1 MEEWTPDALFR
12 VVDVAGVVGNG
23 LLGGVVARSKGFD
36 LIGFLF
42 LAIASGLGGGLLRD
56 VMLGIGFP
64 VALTD
69 PAYLVGAVS
78 AALIAYVIRLD
89 GRTPR
94 RALAVIDVLALGCW
108 AATGTTKALGAGLG
122 WAPAILLGVITAV
135 GGGMLRDV
143 MVNDVPSIFGGNPL
157 YATVAVVASAEMA
170 ILLHYGRYE
179 LGMATAIL
187 TAAALGLIARWRNW
201 QLPGAL
207 SVSLRRPSFG
217 PWGSR
222 RGGTGS

>member
-1 MEEWTPDALFR
+1 
-12 VVDVAGVVGNG
+12 
-23 LLGGVVARSKGFD
+23 
-36 LIGFLF
+36 
-42 LAIASGLGGGLLRD
+42 
-56 VMLGIGFP
+56 MLGLGFP

-69 PAYLVGAVS
+69 PAYLIGAVS
-78 AALIAYVIRLD
+78 AALIAYLIRLD

-94 RALAVIDVLALGCW
+94 RGLAVIDVLALGCW

-122 WAPAILLGVITAV
+122 SAPAILLGVITAV

-143 MVNDVPSIFGGNPL
+143 LVNDVPSIFGGNPL
-157 YATVAVVASAEMA
+157 YATVAVVASVEMA

-187 TAAALGLIARWRNW
+187 TAAVLGLIARWRNW

-207 SVSLRRPSFG
+207 SVSVHRPRL
-217 PWGSR
+217 GSWRGR
-222 RGGTGS
+222 RGRSDS